1 MSVIGGFI
9 VSGLPHPLL
18 CPDANPGYA
27 ALRRGYE
34 AAREEIT
41 RLKPDVL
48 LVYST
53 MWPSVIGHQL
63 QADPS
68 PTWVHVDELFHD
80 LGSIPYTFRIDA
92 DLAHSWCAAGRK
104 RGLQLRTVNYKGFPI
119 DTGSVVALKLLNPDN
134 AIPAVICSSNVYADR
149 SETMVLAKAAVDA
162 LASEGKRAVAVCVMS
177 LSNRLFTTFIDPA
190 EDRIHSKKDEE
201 WNAKLLQ
208 FLSEGR
214 LEDVTQ
220 LSRQIQQQIRV
231 RKVVSF
237 KSLWWLSAL
246 MGAHNH
252 YAGTVYGY
260 APVMGTGA
268 SVIGLVPASE
278 SLGDR
283 EFDED
288 EVERFDGDRHILGG
302 LEDPNR

>member
-27 ALRRGYE
+27 ALRAAYE
-34 AAREEIT
+34 TAREEIL
-41 RLKPDVL
+41 RLNPDVL
-48 LVYST
+48 IVYST
-53 MWPSVIGHQL
+53 MWPSVIGHQI
-63 QADPS
+63 QADPE

-80 LGSIPYTFRIDA
+80 LGSIPYQFRIDA
-92 DLAHSWCAAGRK
+92 DFARAWCAAGQE
-104 RGLQLRTVNYKGFPI
+104 RGLQLRTVSYHGFPI
-119 DTGSVVALKLLNPDN
+119 DTGSIVALKLLNPDN
-134 AIPAVICSSNVYADR
+134 TLPAVICSSNVYADR
-149 SETMVLAKAAVDA
+149 SETTVLAKAAVDA
-162 LASEGKRAVAVCVMS
+162 LATRGKRAVAVCVMS

-201 WNAKLLQ
+201 WNDKLLE
-208 FLSEGR
+208 FFSEGR

-220 LSRQIQQQIRV
+220 LSRQIQKQIRV
-231 RKVVSF
+231 SKVVSF
-237 KSLWWLSAL
+237 KSLWWLSAV

-252 YAGTVYGY
+252 YRGTVYGY

-268 SVIGLVPASE
+268 SVIGLIPADRSV
-278 SLGDR
+278 GDR

-288 EVERFDGDRHILGG
+288 NVERYDGDRHILGG